1 MKRLALTTLTACL
14 LAGPVLAAPGAVTA
28 PDTAATAATGPV
40 VLANCPGKPPVNA

>member
-14 LAGPVLAAPGAVTA
+14 LAGPVLAAPVAVAA
-28 PDTAATAATGPV
+28 PDATATGPV

>member
-14 LAGPVLAAPGAVTA
+14 LAGPVLAAPGA
-28 PDTAATAATGPV
+28 PDTTANGPV